1 MDEETEAAMQ
11 KLKDDHA
18 RAMDAATTS
27 HATQLRTLREELEDT
42 RAQLQH
48 ATRGATAAAS
58 QRDEELAGMRAKV
71 KALTR
76 KLASTDAA
84 CATLRADLADAR
96 ATAAREKAAAEVSAE
111 EDREAADRRIS
122 ELQRLLNAARA
133 SASQAEADAAA
144 QVAKV
149 KQSKAEELESVANRV
164 RDVLKRRDK
173 VIAELKASLEE
184 ARAAQSQTEALL
196 EKQRRELLELGND
209 DG

>member
-1 MDEETEAAMQ
+1 MQ

-18 RAMDAATTS
+18 RAMDAAATS
-27 HATQLRTLREELEDT
+27 HAAQLRTLREELEDT

-48 ATRGATAAAS
+48 ATRGATDAAS
-58 QRDEELAGMRAKV
+58 QRDDELAGMRAEV

-111 EDREAADRRIS
+111 EDRETADRRIS

>member
-1 MDEETEAAMQ
+1 MDEETEGAMQ

-18 RAMDAATTS
+18 RAMDAAATS
-27 HATQLRTLREELEDT
+27 HAAQLRTLREELEDT

-48 ATRGATAAAS
+48 ATRGATDAAS

>member
-1 MDEETEAAMQ
+1 MDEETEGAMQ

-18 RAMDAATTS
+18 RAMDAAATS
-27 HATQLRTLREELEDT
+27 HAAQLRTLREELEDT

-48 ATRGATAAAS
+48 ATRGATDAAS
-58 QRDEELAGMRAKV
+58 QRDEELAGLRAEV